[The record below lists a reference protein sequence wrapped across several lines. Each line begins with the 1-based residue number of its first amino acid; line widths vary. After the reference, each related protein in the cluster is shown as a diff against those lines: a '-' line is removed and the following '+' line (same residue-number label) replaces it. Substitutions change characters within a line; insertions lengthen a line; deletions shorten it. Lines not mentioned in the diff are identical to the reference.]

1 MIVNPINQNTIDKI
15 IASNRPCISY
25 HNMRKS
31 ARIMRDIT
39 LCYFP
44 IYNLNA
50 VDFFKYYAILGF
62 IEALIYQA
70 DFEVETE
77 QHQQIPL
84 HKSSCWSAKQNI
96 ILQLIKELNLEHWSI
111 NYYVNQLEE
120 LCDLET
126 KLITTQIFTHADIS
140 QINELRSS
148 DYRLLHSLLIQNLGK
163 DYDQAIFDV
172 MWPIE
177 VVTEIYDDIYSYKGD
192 VVAGDFNTYD
202 LFVKLYGK
210 EAPEFLEAEM
220 DRYEKMFNDIVAQL
234 PTYSQQLFYS
244 IWSQMQQIYPRP
256 KIPQPI
262 YIHRQ
267 K

>member
-1 MIVNPINQNTIDKI
+1 MINNLTNQNKI
-15 IASNRPCISY
+15 NSSIASKSPCISY
-25 HNMRKS
+25 YNMRKS

-44 IYNLNA
+44 IYNLNT
-50 VDFFKYYAILGF
+50 VDFFQYYAILGF

-84 HKSSCWSAKQNI
+84 QKSSCWSAKQSI
-96 ILQLIKELNLEHWSI
+96 ILQLVKELNLEHWSI
-111 NYYVNQLEE
+111 KYYVNKLAE

-126 KLITTQIFTHADIS
+126 KLVTTKIFTHADIS

-148 DYRLLHSLLIQNLGK
+148 DYRLLHSLLIQSLGK
-163 DYDQAIFDV
+163 DYDKAIFDV

-177 VVTEIYDDIYSYKGD
+177 IVTEIYDDIYSYNSD

-202 LFVKLYGK
+202 LFVKLYGQ
-210 EAPEFLEAEM
+210 EAPKFLEAEM
-220 DRYEKMFNDIVAQL
+220 DRYEKMFYDIVAQL
-234 PTYSQQLFYS
+234 PTYSQQLFHS
-244 IWSQMQQIYPRP
+244 IWDQMQQIYPRP